1 MLKIDFYIEKKKQV
15 VYDLL
20 KRTGYLTDNITDY
33 LKERKK

>member
-1 MLKIDFYIEKKKQV
+1 MLKIDFSIEKKKQV